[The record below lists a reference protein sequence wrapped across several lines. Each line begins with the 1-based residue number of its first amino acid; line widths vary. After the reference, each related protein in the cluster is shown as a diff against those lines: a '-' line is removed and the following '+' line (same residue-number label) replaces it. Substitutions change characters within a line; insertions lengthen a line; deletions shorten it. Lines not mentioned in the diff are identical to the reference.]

1 MSLLEEHV
9 AALRRGVRFAIE
21 DDRSL
26 VLLAVAT
33 GWFLSLG
40 VRMVYPVLLPHMRSA
55 YGLDLGTTGLLL
67 TVLWSTYALGQ
78 LPGGVL
84 TDEFGERNILTTS
97 TLMSAV
103 MLFLVITAEYTLIL
117 FATTGLF
124 GFTTALYGVA
134 RYTAISKIFPDRD
147 GAAIGVTL
155 AAGNIGNATL
165 PAIAGAIAAA
175 FAWQLGFGFSIP
187 LFALATIFLWAVVP
201 RDTLGTAGDTFTL
214 ETARSVLAELFRFEV
229 LLVTAVLILGVSVWQ
244 TFTGFYPTYLIE
256 VKGLSPTVA
265 AGLFSA
271 FFGFA
276 IVIQPLSGAVYDRI
290 GIRRTLPVF
299 LGITA
304 VGFTVLFVSDG
315 VWTLAGV
322 TVLLGCMTS
331 TIAVTMPYLT
341 GILSEEIQ
349 GTGLGLLRT
358 SYMLIGAT
366 SPTIFGTIAEA
377 GYFEE
382 GFSALGLLIVGM
394 IGIVS
399 LLPESA

>member
-1 MSLLEEHV
+1 MPLLKKYITE
-9 AALRRGVRFAIE
+9 LKRGVRFARKE
-21 DDRSL
+21 DRSL
-26 VLLAVAT
+26 VLLAVSA

-40 VRMVYPVLLPHMRSA
+40 VRMVYPVVLPHLRTA

-78 LPGGVL
+78 LPGGML
-84 TDEFGERNILTTS
+84 TDEFGERNVLTTS

-103 MLFLVITAEYTLIL
+103 MLFLVITADYTITL
-117 FATTGLF
+117 FVTTALF

-134 RYTAISKIFPDRD
+134 RYTAVSKIFPDRD

-165 PAIAGAIAAA
+165 PAIAGVIAAT
-175 FAWQLGFGFSIP
+175 FAWQLGVGFSIP
-187 LFALATIFLWAVVP
+187 LFVLIAILLWTVIP
-201 RDTLGTAGDTFTL
+201 QDTLGTAGDAFTL
-214 ETARSVLAELFRFEV
+214 DTARSVLAELFRFEV
-229 LLVTAVLILGVSVWQ
+229 FLITAVLVLGVSVWQ

-265 AGLFSA
+265 AGLFST
-271 FFGFA
+271 FFGFS
-276 IVIQPLSGAVYDRI
+276 IFIQPLSGAVYDRI

-304 VGFTVLFVSDG
+304 VGFILLFVSDD
-315 VWTLAGV
+315 VWTLVGV
-322 TVLLGCMTS
+322 TVLLGCVTS

-341 GILSEEIQ
+341 GILSKEVQ

-358 SYMLIGAT
+358 SYMLIGAM
-366 SPTIFGTIAEA
+366 SPTVFGTIAEA

-382 GFSALGLLIVGM
+382 GFSALALLVLGM
-394 IGIVS
+394 VGIVS